1 VNLLQRTFKAIGAQL
16 GGLPATAKLLIGAL
30 MVILVMSLLMVAQ
43 FSGRPSMV
51 PLPIDLDPEAR
62 TAAQGYLER
71 SGIPFEDKGGRLMV
85 PAEQRYTVLAQLTDH
100 EVISG
105 DQINFDSLIAQSSPF
120 LTREQN
126 RKRWLV
132 AKMNVLSAL
141 VGKFRGIQH
150 ATVVIDKSEQVG
162 FGKSHEP
169 PTASVTVIPA
179 GDGLTQGQVEA
190 IARVV
195 AGAQPG
201 LKVSDVQVIDAKYGR
216 AHQPRSENQL
226 VSGEY
231 LELQQAQEKHTKATI
246 ADALSYIPGLHI
258 AVNAMMD
265 NRREEQRTDS
275 FEDPKVGPLSSS
287 RRTIDSSSQSAG
299 NEPGV
304 LPNTGVAIASSGGQ
318 GTKMMDERSDETTRP
333 VFPRDARHI
342 TDSKGHPLK
351 INATIGVPRSYFVLK
366 FRQDRND
373 PEAVP
378 EDADLA
384 PIVTAEIARLKSGV
398 ELLIDTSALK
408 DAVPGTVKVSMIPD
422 IAGAVATMVSDIP
435 ATVGG
440 GIGGGGGAGG
450 GGWSAGPI
458 GGDLVKFLGLTGLA
472 LLSLA
477 MMFLMVRRAG
487 VTTDLPTAQD
497 IVGVPPTLPTDES
510 EIVGEAIESAP
521 ILEGVEVDDDA
532 LRRQQMKG
540 QISEM
545 VRQNPDS
552 VANLLRRWITVEA

>member
-43 FSGRPSMV
+43 FAGRPSMV

-62 TAAQGYLER
+62 TAAQSYLER
-71 SGIPFEDKGGRLMV
+71 SGIPFEDQGGRLMV

-105 DQINFDSLIAQSSPF
+105 EQINFDSLIKESSPF

-141 VGKFRGIQH
+141 IGKFRGIQH
-150 ATVVIDKSEQVG
+150 ATVMIDRSEKVG
-162 FGKSHEP
+162 FGSSHEP
-169 PTASVTVIPA
+169 PTASVTVIPT

-201 LKVSDVQVIDAKYGR
+201 LKASDVQVIDAKNGR
-216 AHQPRSENQL
+216 AHLPRSEGQL

-231 LELQQAQEKHTKATI
+231 LEIKQAQEKHTKATI

-265 NRREEQRTDS
+265 TRRVEQRT
-275 FEDPKVGPLSSS
+275 EGVEEPMVGPLSSS
-287 RRTIDSSSQSAG
+287 RRTTTSSSQPAG
-299 NEPGV
+299 NEPGMR
-304 LPNTGVAIASSGGQ
+304 PNTGVSLPSSGGQ
-318 GTKMMDERSDETTRP
+318 GTTMSDERSEETTRP
-333 VFPRDARHI
+333 VFPRDLQHI
-342 TDSKGHPLK
+342 TDSKGYPLK
-351 INATIGVPRSYFVLK
+351 INATIGVPRSYFVAK

-378 EDADLA
+378 QDRDLD
-384 PIVTAEIARLKSGV
+384 PVVTAEIARLESDV
-398 ELLIDTSALK
+398 EPLIDTSALK
-408 DAVPGTVKVSMIPD
+408 NSVRGTVKVSMIPD
-422 IAGAVATMVSDIP
+422 IAGAMATMISDIP
-435 ATVGG
+435 STVGG
-440 GIGGGGGAGG
+440 GGVGGGASVG

-487 VTTDLPTAQD
+487 VTTEMPTARD

-521 ILEGVEVDDDA
+521 ILEGVEVDDAA

>member
-1 VNLLQRTFKAIGAQL
+1 VNLLQRTFRAIGAQL
-16 GGLPATAKLLIGAL
+16 GGLPTTAKMLIGSL
-30 MVILVMSLLMVAQ
+30 MV
-43 FSGRPSMV
+43 
-51 PLPIDLDPEAR
+51 
-62 TAAQGYLER
+62 
-71 SGIPFEDKGGRLMV
+71 KGRLMV

-105 DQINFDSLIAQSSPF
+105 DQINFDSLIEQSSPF

-132 AKMNVLSAL
+132 AKMNVVSAL
-141 VGKFRGIQH
+141 VGKFRGIQS
-150 ATVVIDKSEQVG
+150 ATVVIDRSEKVG

-169 PTASVTVIPA
+169 PTASVTVVPS

-190 IARVV
+190 IAHLV
-195 AGAQPG
+195 AGAEPG
-201 LKVSDVQVIDAKYGR
+201 LKASDVKVIDAKNGR
-216 AHQPRSENQL
+216 RHLPRSDDQL

-231 LELQQAQEKHTKATI
+231 LEVQKAQEKHTKATI

-265 NRREEQRTDS
+265 NRRVEQRTDS
-275 FEDPKVGPLSSS
+275 YEDPKVGPLSSS
-287 RRTIDSSSQSAG
+287 RRTIDSSSQAAG
-299 NEPGV
+299 SEPGIR
-304 LPNTGVAIASSGGQ
+304 PNTGVAIASSGGQ
-318 GTKMMDERSDETTRP
+318 GTMMTDERSDETTRP
-333 VFPRDARHI
+333 VFPRDAQHI
-342 TDSKGHPLK
+342 TDSKGYPLK
-351 INATIGVPRSYFVLK
+351 INATIGVPRSYFVAK
-366 FRQDRND
+366 YRQDRND
-373 PEAVP
+373 PEAMP
-378 EDADLA
+378 QDTELE
-384 PIVTAEIARLKSGV
+384 PIVTAEIARLKSDV
-398 ELLIDTSALK
+398 EPLIDTSALK
-408 DAVPGTVKVSMIPD
+408 DAVRGTVKVSMIPD
-422 IAGAVATMVSDIP
+422 IVQVVAGMASDIP

-440 GIGGGGGAGG
+440 GGGGGVSGGSG

-458 GGDLVKFLGLTGLA
+458 SGDLIKFLGLTGLA

-487 VTTDLPTAQD
+487 VTTDLPTAQE

-521 ILEGVEVDDDA
+521 ILEGVEVDDAA

>member
-1 VNLLQRTFKAIGAQL
+1 MNLLQRTFKAIGAQL
-16 GGLPATAKLLIGAL
+16 GGLPNTAKLLIGSL

-43 FSGRPSMV
+43 FTGRPSMV
-51 PLPIDLDPEAR
+51 PLPIDLDAEAR
-62 TAAQGYLER
+62 TAARGYLER
-71 SGIPFEDKGGRLMV
+71 SGIAYEDREGRLMV
-85 PAEQRYTVLAQLTDH
+85 PAEQRFAILAQLTDH
-100 EVISG
+100 EVITG
-105 DQINFDSLIAQSSPF
+105 DQINFDSLIEQSSPF

-126 RKRWLV
+126 RKRWRV
-132 AKMNVLSAL
+132 ATMNVLSAL
-141 VGKFRGIQH
+141 VGKFRGIQR
-150 ATVVIDKSEQVG
+150 ATVVLDRSEKIG
-162 FGKSHEP
+162 FGSSHEP
-169 PTASVTVIPA
+169 PTASVTVIPS

-190 IARVV
+190 IAHLV

-201 LKVSDVQVIDAKYGR
+201 LKASDVQVIDAKNGR
-216 AHQPRSENQL
+216 AHQPRSEDRL

-231 LELQQAQEKHTKATI
+231 LEVKRAQEKHTKATI

-265 NRREEQRTDS
+265 TRRVEQRTDS

-299 NEPGV
+299 SEPGIQ
-304 LPNTGVAIASSGGQ
+304 PNTGVALPSGGGQ
-318 GTKMMDERSDETTRP
+318 GTKLSDERSGETTRP
-333 VFPRDARHI
+333 VFPRDAKHI
-342 TDSKGHPLK
+342 TDPKGYALK
-351 INATIGVPRSYFVLK
+351 INATIGVPRSYFVAK

-373 PEAVP
+373 PETMP
-378 EDADLA
+378 EDNELE
-384 PIVTAEIARLKSGV
+384 PIVTAEIARLTSDV
-398 ELLIDTSALK
+398 EPLIDTSALK
-408 DAVPGTVKVSMIPD
+408 DAVRGTVKVSMIPD
-422 IAGAVATMVSDIP
+422 IGPAVATMASEFP
-435 ATVGG
+435 STVGG
-440 GIGGGGGAGG
+440 GGGGGGVGGG
-450 GGWSAGPI
+450 GGWGVGPI
-458 GGDLVKFLGLTGLA
+458 TGDLVKLIGLTGLA

-487 VTTDLPTAQD
+487 VTTELPTAED

-521 ILEGVEVDDDA
+521 ILEGVEVDDAA

>member
-1 VNLLQRTFKAIGAQL
+1 MNLLQRTFKAIGAQL
-16 GGLPATAKLLIGAL
+16 GGLPTTAKLLIGSL

-43 FSGRPSMV
+43 VAGRPSMV
-51 PLPIDLDPEAR
+51 PLPIDLDPDAR
-62 TAAQGYLER
+62 TAAQAYLQR
-71 SGIPFEDKGGRLMV
+71 SGIPFEDREGRLMV

-100 EVISG
+100 EVISS
-105 DQINFDSLIAQSSPF
+105 DQINFDSLIEQASPF

-150 ATVVIDKSEQVG
+150 ATVVLDRSEKIG
-162 FGKSHEP
+162 FGSTHEP

-179 GDGLTQGQVEA
+179 GGDGLTQGQVEA
-190 IARVV
+190 IAHLVS
-195 AGAQPG
+195 GAQPG
-201 LKVSDVQVIDAKYGR
+201 LKASDVQVIDAKNGR
-216 AHQPRSENQL
+216 RHLPRSEDHQ

-231 LELQQAQEKHTKATI
+231 LEVKQAQEKHTKATI

-265 NRREEQRTDS
+265 TRRVEQRTDS
-275 FEDPKVGPLSSS
+275 YEDPKVGPLSSR
-287 RRTIDSSSQSAG
+287 RRTIDSSRQSAG
-299 NEPGV
+299 NEPGIR
-304 LPNTGVAIASSGGQ
+304 PNTGVAIASSGGQ
-318 GTKMMDERSDETTRP
+318 GTKMTDERSDETTRP
-333 VFPRDARHI
+333 VFPRDAQHI
-342 TDSKGHPLK
+342 TDSKGYPLK
-351 INATIGVPRSYFVLK
+351 INATIGVPRSYFVAK
-366 FRQDRND
+366 FRQGRND

-378 EDADLA
+378 QDTDLE
-384 PIVTAEIARLKSGV
+384 PIVTAEIARLKSDV
-398 ELLIDTSALK
+398 EPLIDTSALK
-408 DAVPGTVKVSMIPD
+408 GAARGTVKVSMIPD
-422 IAGAVATMVSDIP
+422 IGPAVAAMASEFPSAV
-435 ATVGG
+435 
-440 GIGGGGGAGG
+440 GGGGGSGG

-458 GGDLVKFLGLTGLA
+458 SGDLVKFLGLAGLA

-497 IVGVPPTLPTDES
+497 VVGVPPTLPTDES

-521 ILEGVEVDDDA
+521 ILEGVEVDDAA

>member
-43 FSGRPSMV
+43 FTGRPSMV

-62 TAAQGYLER
+62 TAAQSYLER
-71 SGIPFEDKGGRLMV
+71 SGIPFDDQGGRLMV

-105 DQINFDSLIAQSSPF
+105 DQINFDSLIEQSSPF

-150 ATVVIDKSEQVG
+150 ATVVIDRSEKVG
-162 FGKSHEP
+162 FGSSHEP

-179 GDGLTQGQVEA
+179 GDGLTPGQVEA

-201 LKVSDVQVIDAKYGR
+201 LKASDVQVIDAKNGR
-216 AHQPRSENQL
+216 AHQPRSQDQL

-231 LELQQAQEKHTKATI
+231 LETKQAAEKHVKATI
-246 ADALSYIPGLHI
+246 EDALDYIPGVHI
-258 AVNAMMD
+258 AVNAMVD
-265 NRREEQRTDS
+265 IRREEKRTDS
-275 FEDPKVGPLSSS
+275 YEDPKVGPLRST
-287 RRTIDSSSQSAG
+287 RRTIDSSSQTAG
-299 NEPGV
+299 SEPGMQ
-304 LPNTGVAIASSGGQ
+304 PNTGVAIASSAGQ
-318 GTKMMDERSDETTRP
+318 GTKLIDERSDEATRP

-342 TDSKGHPLK
+342 TDSKGYPLK
-351 INATIGVPRSYFVLK
+351 INATIGVPRSYFVRK
-366 FRQDRND
+366 FRQGRND

-378 EDADLA
+378 QDTDLA
-384 PIVTAEIARLKSGV
+384 PIVTAEIARLKSDV
-398 ELLIDTSALK
+398 EPLIDTSALEN
-408 DAVPGTVKVSMIPD
+408 AVRGTVKVSMIPD
-422 IAGAVATMVSDIP
+422 IAGAVATMASDIP

-440 GIGGGGGAGG
+440 GIGGGGSAG
-450 GGWSAGPI
+450 GGWSAGPVS
-458 GGDLVKFLGLTGLA
+458 GDLVKFLGLTGLA

-487 VTTDLPTAQD
+487 VTTELPTAQD

-521 ILEGVEVDDDA
+521 ILEGVEVDDAA